1 MDRLTQNAEYSGII
15 ELIDGELRFH
25 GNTSHVSELL
35 GYSQQQLHDNPFINF
50 VAAQD
55 SSIALEGASKIM
67 KGKNVMDL
75 NINLVHKSGKNV
87 PVQFSA
93 LLKGKNWF
101 WFMKHAALT
110 VA

>member
-1 MDRLTQNAEYSGII
+1 MARNTEYSGII
-15 ELIDGELRFH
+15 ELIDGELHFH
-25 GNTSHVSELL
+25 GNTSHISELL
-35 GYSQQQLHDNPFINF
+35 GYPQKQLQDEPFINF
-50 VAAQD
+50 VATQD

-75 NINLVHKSGKNV
+75 NINLVHKSGKSV

-93 LLKGKNWF
+93 LLKGKNWY
-101 WFMKHAALT
+101 WFMKHAALA